1 MSLVEFLVI
10 VFISLGVFDKSKIL
24 SYYQKLIKLQKGQ
37 ERLTVGDSSIE
48 ESWICIEQGE
58 EE

>member
-48 ESWICIEQGE
+48 ESWIWIEQGE

>member
-1 MSLVEFLVI
+1 MTLVEFLVI
-10 VFISLGVFDKSKIL
+10 IFISLGVFDKSKIL

-48 ESWICIEQGE
+48 ESWIWIEQGE

>member
-1 MSLVEFLVI
+1 MSLVEFFVI

-48 ESWICIEQGE
+48 ESWIWIEQGE

>member
-48 ESWICIEQGE
+48 ESWIWIEQSE

>member
-24 SYYQKLIKLQKGQ
+24 SYYQKIIKLQKGQ

-48 ESWICIEQGE
+48 ESWIWIEQGE

>member
-1 MSLVEFLVI
+1 MSLVDFLVI

-48 ESWICIEQGE
+48 ESWIWIEQSE

>member
-48 ESWICIEQGE
+48 ESWIWIERGE

>member
-10 VFISLGVFDKSKIL
+10 VFMSLGVFDKSKIL

-48 ESWICIEQGE
+48 ESWIWIEQGE

>member
-1 MSLVEFLVI
+1 MVEFLVI

-48 ESWICIEQGE
+48 ESWIWIEQGE

>member
-10 VFISLGVFDKSKIL
+10 VFISLGAFDKSKIL

-48 ESWICIEQGE
+48 ESWIWIEQGE

>member
-48 ESWICIEQGE
+48 ESWIWIEQDE

>member
-24 SYYQKLIKLQKGQ
+24 SYYQKLIKIQKGQ

-48 ESWICIEQGE
+48 ESWIWIEQGE

>member
-48 ESWICIEQGE
+48 ESWNWIEQSE

>member
-1 MSLVEFLVI
+1 MSLVEFLII

-37 ERLTVGDSSIE
+37 ERLTVGDSRIE
-48 ESWICIEQGE
+48 ESWIWMEQGE

>member
-1 MSLVEFLVI
+1 MSLVEFLII

-48 ESWICIEQGE
+48 ESWIWIEQGE

>member
-48 ESWICIEQGE
+48 ESWIWIEQCE

>member
-1 MSLVEFLVI
+1 MSLGEFLVI

-48 ESWICIEQGE
+48 ESWIWIEQGE

>member
-24 SYYQKLIKLQKGQ
+24 SYYQKLIKLQKWQ

-48 ESWICIEQGE
+48 ESWIWIEQCE

>member
-1 MSLVEFLVI
+1 MSLVEFLFI

-48 ESWICIEQGE
+48 ESWIWIEQGE

>member
-48 ESWICIEQGE
+48 ESWIWIEQDE
-58 EE
+58 E

>member
-10 VFISLGVFDKSKIL
+10 VFISLGVFDKYKIL

-48 ESWICIEQGE
+48 ESWIWIEQGE

>member
-24 SYYQKLIKLQKGQ
+24 SYYQKLIKFQKGQ

-48 ESWICIEQGE
+48 ESWIWIEQGE

>member
-48 ESWICIEQGE
+48 ESWIWIEQVE

>member
-10 VFISLGVFDKSKIL
+10 IFISLGVFDKSKIL

-48 ESWICIEQGE
+48 ESWIWIEQGE

>member
-1 MSLVEFLVI
+1 MGLVEFLVI

-48 ESWICIEQGE
+48 ESWIWIEQGE

>member
-10 VFISLGVFDKSKIL
+10 VFISLGGFDKSKIL

-48 ESWICIEQGE
+48 ESWIWIEQGE

>member
-37 ERLTVGDSSIE
+37 ARLTVGDSSIE
-48 ESWICIEQGE
+48 ESGIWIGQGE

>member
-10 VFISLGVFDKSKIL
+10 VFITLGVFDKSKIL

-48 ESWICIEQGE
+48 ESWIWI
-58 EE
+58 

>member
-37 ERLTVGDSSIE
+37 ERLTVGDSSID
-48 ESWICIEQGE
+48 ESWIWIEQGE

>member
-24 SYYQKLIKLQKGQ
+24 SYYQKVIKLQKGQ

-48 ESWICIEQGE
+48 ESWIWIEQGE